1 MPGGIMPTES
11 QTEVKK
17 GPKRRA
23 RALKTVDISLSV
35 ILIVLLAIYIFRFH
49 LRGDG
54 DPGLSVPL
62 SDLTIVAV
70 KLGPLREFLT
80 VEGTIQPLNT
90 VFMDAVEG
98 GRVEKIFAEVGSVVK
113 EGAPILQLA
122 NTNLLMDIMYREA
135 ELFQQSNNLRNTKL
149 SMEQYKLQLN
159 QQLSELDNQ
168 LQQQR
173 KLYERYKELDKDSLI
188 SKQDFEQAR
197 DQYEYLLKRKDLM
210 EKSQK
215 SELALRTGQLDA
227 LEESLRRME
236 TNLESVKQKQEN
248 LTIKAPIGG
257 QITSLNADIG
267 QLMSAGQRIGQIDVL
282 SGFKAMAAIDELY
295 LSRIEVNTAGE
306 FDFAGHSFNLVVKK
320 IYPEVKDR
328 KFLVELEF
336 RGERPKG
343 IRRGQTL
350 DVRIAL
356 GEISKALVLPNGEYL
371 KTTEGEWVYRVDETG
386 KAALKNPIKLGRRN
400 ADVVEVAKGL
410 KPGDRVIISSY
421 TAFAGR
427 DKILLKDK

>member
-1 MPGGIMPTES
+1 MPSELQAEAKT
-11 QTEVKK
+11 
-17 GPKRRA
+17 GPKRKA
-23 RALKTVDISLSV
+23 RAIKVVELSLSV

-54 DPGLSVPL
+54 EPVLAVPI
-62 SDLTIVAV
+62 SDLTIAAV
-70 KLGPLREFLT
+70 KLGPLREFLP

-90 VFMDAVEG
+90 VYMDAVEG
-98 GRVEKIFAEVGSVVK
+98 GRVEKIFVEVGSVVK
-113 EGAPILQLA
+113 EGEPILQLA

-135 ELFQQSNNLRNTKL
+135 ELFQQSNNLRNTRL
-149 SMEQYKLQLN
+149 SMEQYKLQLT

-168 LQQQR
+168 LQQQKR
-173 KLYERYKELDKDSLI
+173 LFERYKELDKDSLI

-215 SELALRTGQLDA
+215 SELALRTGQLEA

-236 TNLESVKQKQEN
+236 ANLEAVKQKQEN

-257 QITSLNADIG
+257 QITSLNAEMG
-267 QLMSAGQRIGQIDVL
+267 QSKSAGQRIGQIDVL
-282 SGFKAMAAIDELY
+282 SGFKATASIDEAY
-295 LSRIEVNTAGE
+295 LARIEVNTAGE
-306 FDFAGHSFNLVVKK
+306 FDFAEHSFKLVVKK

-328 KFLVELEF
+328 KFMVELEF
-336 RGERPKG
+336 RGDRPKG
-343 IRRGQTL
+343 IKRGQTL

-356 GEISKALVLPNGEYL
+356 GEISQALTLPNGEYL
-371 KTTEGEWVYRVDETG
+371 KSTEGEWVYRLDDTG
-386 KAALKNPIKLGRRN
+386 KSALKNPIKLGRRN

-410 KPGDRVIISSY
+410 KPGDRVIVSSY
-421 TAFAGR
+421 TAFAG
-427 DKILLKDK
+427 KNKLLLKEK

>member
-1 MPGGIMPTES
+1 MPSEPQAEAKT
-11 QTEVKK
+11 

-23 RALKTVDISLSV
+23 RALKVVELSLSV

-54 DPGLSVPL
+54 EPGLAVPL
-62 SDLTIVAV
+62 SDLTIAAV

-90 VFMDAVEG
+90 VFMDAMEG
-98 GRVEKIFAEVGSVVK
+98 GRVEKIFVEVGSVVK
-113 EGAPILQLA
+113 EGDPIIQLA

-135 ELFQQSNNLRNTKL
+135 ELFQQSNNLRNTRL

-168 LQQQR
+168 LQQQKR
-173 KLYERYKELDKDSLI
+173 LFERYKELDKDSLI

-215 SELALRTGQLDA
+215 SELALRTGQFEA

-236 TNLESVKQKQEN
+236 TNLEAVKQKQEN

-257 QITSLNADIG
+257 QITSLSAELG
-267 QLMSAGQRIGQIDVL
+267 QSKTPGQRIGQIDML
-282 SGFKAMAAIDELY
+282 SGFKATAAIDELY
-295 LSRIEVNTAGE
+295 LSRIEVNTGGE
-306 FDFAGHSFNLVVKK
+306 FDFAGHGFKLVVRK

-343 IRRGQTL
+343 IKRGQTL

-356 GEISKALVLPNGEYL
+356 GEISKALTLPDGEYL
-371 KTTEGEWVYRVDETG
+371 KTTDGKWVYRLDESG
-386 KAALKNPIKLGRRN
+386 KAALKNPVKLGRRN

>member
-1 MPGGIMPTES
+1 MPTEPH
-11 QTEVKK
+11 TEVKI

-23 RALKTVDISLSV
+23 RALKAVELSLSV

-49 LRGDG
+49 LRGDS
-54 DPGLSVPL
+54 DPGLTVPAA
-62 SDLTIVAV
+62 DLTIADV
-70 KLGPLREFLT
+70 KRGPLREFLP
-80 VEGTIQPLNT
+80 VEGTVQPLST
-90 VFMDAVEG
+90 VYMDAIEG
-98 GRVEKIFAEVGSVVK
+98 GRVEKIFVEIGSVVQ
-113 EGAPILQLA
+113 EGDPILQLA

-135 ELFQQSNNLRNTKL
+135 ELFQQSNNLRNTRL
-149 SMEQYKLQLN
+149 SMEQYKLQLT

-168 LQQQR
+168 LQQQKR
-173 KLYERYKELDKDSLI
+173 LFDRYKELDKDSLI

-236 TNLESVKQKQEN
+236 ANLEAVKKKQEN

-257 QITSLNADIG
+257 QITSLDALMG
-267 QLMSAGQRIGQIDVL
+267 QSKSAGQRIGQIDVL
-282 SGFKAMAAIDELY
+282 SGFKATAAIEEKY
-295 LSRIEVNTAGE
+295 LSRIEVNTTGE
-306 FDFAGHSFNLVVKK
+306 FNFADHSFKLVVKK
-320 IYPEVKDR
+320 IFPEVRDR
-328 KFLVELEF
+328 KFTVELEF

-343 IRRGQTL
+343 IKRGQTL

-356 GEISKALVLPNGEYL
+356 GEISQTLTLPNGEYL
-371 KTTEGEWVYRVDETG
+371 KSTEGEWVYRIDETG
-386 KAALKNPIKLGRRN
+386 KAAVKNPIKLGRRN

-410 KPGDRVIISSY
+410 KPGDRVIVSSY
-421 TAFAGR
+421 AAFAGK
-427 DKILLKDK
+427 DKLLLKDK